1 MKIAYLDC
9 FSGTSGDMFL
19 GALIDLGLPRTLLVR
34 ELKSLPLGHYTLHIA
49 PAQRMHLTGYRVVV
63 KVPHLHHHRNLEE
76 ITRLIEKSHF
86 NQRVKEL
93 SIKVFQRLAHA
104 EAKVHHTKVS
114 EVHFHE
120 VGAVDSIIDIVG
132 TIFGVDYLHLGEIHA
147 SAVPLGSGFSTCEH
161 GIIPLPAP
169 ATMELL
175 KGVPAYGTS
184 HTRELVTPTG
194 AALLTTLSTHYG
206 PFPPMKIHATGYG
219 AGSAHLE
226 DRPNLLRIIVGERVE
241 RQEADQVAVL
251 ETNIDDMIPE
261 IYDYLME
268 QLFKRGALDVSFSPL
283 QMKKNRPGVLVSVIC
298 APEKIQELSSLI
310 LKESTSGGIRY
321 YYAHRIKL
329 PREIREIT
337 TPLGRLKVKVFKDID
352 GSYFA
357 SPEYEACKEI
367 AVKRGIPLKN
377 VYQEV
382 TKVITPLS
390 SQLRQKKKRHQR

>member
-1 MKIAYLDC
+1 
-9 FSGTSGDMFL
+9 
-19 GALIDLGLPRTLLVR
+19 
-34 ELKSLPLGHYTLHIA
+34 
-49 PAQRMHLTGYRVVV
+49 
-63 KVPHLHHHRNLEE
+63 
-76 ITRLIEKSHF
+76 
-86 NQRVKEL
+86 
-93 SIKVFQRLAHA
+93 
-104 EAKVHHTKVS
+104 
-114 EVHFHE
+114 
-120 VGAVDSIIDIVG
+120 
-132 TIFGVDYLHLGEIHA
+132 
-147 SAVPLGSGFSTCEH
+147 
-161 GIIPLPAP
+161 
-169 ATMELL
+169 
-175 KGVPAYGTS
+175 
-184 HTRELVTPTG
+184 
-194 AALLTTLSTHYG
+194 
-206 PFPPMKIHATGYG
+206 MKIHATGYG
-219 AGSAHLE
+219 VGSAHLE
-226 DRPNLLRIIVGERVE
+226 DRPNVLRIIVGERDE
-241 RQEADQVAVL
+241 HQEADQVAVL

-329 PREIREIT
+329 PRETREIT

-382 TKVITPLS
+382 AKVITPLS
-390 SQLRQKKKRHQR
+390 SQLRQKKKRHRR